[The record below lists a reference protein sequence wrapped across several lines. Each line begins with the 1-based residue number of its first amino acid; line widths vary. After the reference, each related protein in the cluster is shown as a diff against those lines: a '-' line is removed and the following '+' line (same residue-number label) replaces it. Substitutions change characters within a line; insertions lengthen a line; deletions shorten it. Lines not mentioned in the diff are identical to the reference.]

1 MANTHAIIEWVCL
14 NSVRDNLKMLYPS
27 TKLAWI
33 HFENIFSSREVEPQ
47 EFDPNLSKMYKDI
60 IEY

>member
-1 MANTHAIIEWVCL
+1 
-14 NSVRDNLKMLYPS
+14 MLYPS

-33 HFENIFSSREVEPQ
+33 HFENIFSAREVEAQ

-60 IEY
+60 IEYERLELINRRIA